1 MRKSWKISV
10 WLAIALMAPS
20 AVMAEDQAGES
31 PPWSAARITQALD
44 QLLRDAVS
52 HDALQRPDGCVYAID
67 LTGMMLLAVETADQ
81 DLYRRLEE
89 KAVTHLLVHDPSDPL
104 TDGMVAWRYR
114 PGESLDAS
122 GTTEALR
129 LAEALWRA
137 DALFNRPTD
146 RDLAVL
152 ILHAYARH
160 AVVDQ
165 DIWLIRNYFN
175 LQTRAFATNSYLVDY
190 DPDLLAKVAKD
201 TGDAML
207 ADMAERSASL
217 VRKAIAPCGLLHEIV
232 QPEVLTLMP
241 TLPGAGGSVAF
252 SPNDIIH
259 LGNSATVARGV
270 AKSAP
275 EIGRGVLAFAIARLP
290 DLRVHYLGRTGE
302 KASADDDW
310 AGGDVLAALVLLAD
324 ELGDRSAVERLR
336 PFLLG
341 KAQNFAE
348 HPGEPRV
355 YQTTFLLRAM
365 DAVSRAAPPAKD

>member
-1 MRKSWKISV
+1 
-10 WLAIALMAPS
+10 MAPW
-20 AVMAEDQAGES
+20 AAMAGDQAEKS

-52 HDALQRPDGCVYAID
+52 RDTLQRPDGYVYAID
-67 LTGMMLLAVETADQ
+67 LTEMMLLAIEMEDR
-81 DLYRRLEE
+81 DLYQRLRE
-89 KAVTHLLVHDPSDPL
+89 KAVTHLLVHDASDPV

-114 PGESLDAS
+114 PGEARDAS

-129 LAEALWRA
+129 LAEALWRGG
-137 DALFNRPTD
+137 ALFNRPGD

-160 AVVDQ
+160 AAVDQ
-165 DIWLIRNYFN
+165 NIWLIRNYFN

-190 DPDLLAKVAKD
+190 DPDLLAEVAKD
-201 TGDAML
+201 TGDPAL
-207 ADMAERSASL
+207 ADAAERSTSL
-217 VRKAIAPCGLLHEIV
+217 IRKAVAPCGLLHEIV

-241 TLPGAGGSVAF
+241 TLPGAGEGIAF

-270 AKSAP
+270 ARSAP

-302 KASADDDW
+302 KVSAEEDW

-324 ELGDRSAVERLR
+324 ELGDRSAVERFR
-336 PFLLG
+336 PFLLE
-341 KAQNFAE
+341 KAQSFAE

-355 YQTTFLLRAM
+355 YQTTLLLRAM
-365 DAVSRAAPPAKD
+365 DAVSRAEPPAKS